1 MRLSMIHGWRI
12 MQIEGYYPPTS
23 KISMDKTLRDQRF
36 LFVLYYTKKA
46 ESDDWQ
52 CFIIR
57 SNISKLKKCLSLR
70 KSSSFACTLRA
81 AFYSR
86 ASETRAC
93 VKITPR
99 EKRRHAAGKE
109 KNEWFLRALQM
120 GAFTNGYCIDLA
132 RAKTNKIK

>member
-1 MRLSMIHGWRI
+1 MDEELCKSRGIIPRRRKSVWIKPSEIHV
-12 MQIEGYYPPTS
+12 
-23 KISMDKTLRDQRF
+23 F
-36 LFVLYYTKKA
+36 FVLYYTKKA

-70 KSSSFACTLRA
+70 KSSSFACPLRA
-81 AFYSR
+81 AFYSK

-99 EKRRHAAGKE
+99 EKRRHAAGKK

-120 GAFTNGYCIDLA
+120 GAFTNGYYIDLA
-132 RAKTNKIK
+132 RAKTKLPL